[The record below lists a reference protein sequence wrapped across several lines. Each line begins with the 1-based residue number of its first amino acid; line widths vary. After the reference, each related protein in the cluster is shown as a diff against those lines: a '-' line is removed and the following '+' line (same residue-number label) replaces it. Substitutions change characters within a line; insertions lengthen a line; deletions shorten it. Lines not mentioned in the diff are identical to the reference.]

1 MQPQR
6 LSCLLIAAV
15 TAVAAGI
22 VSTASAQEM
31 DRAEKLEKL
40 RERLTETRARLNL
53 TDDQI
58 EQIRPILRAG
68 MEAQIKV
75 LEKHGI
81 DIRDRSGERA
91 QLGFRQL
98 RRLGRDLDK
107 VRERTVA
114 DLADVLTDAQIVEY
128 KEIQKEHKTAL
139 RKRLR
144 ERGR

>member
-6 LSCLLIAAV
+6 LSSLLIAAI
-15 TAVAAGI
+15 TAVAVGI
-22 VSTASAQEM
+22 VSTASAQEV
-31 DRAEKLEKL
+31 DRAEKL

-81 DIRDRSGERA
+81 DIRNRSGERA
-91 QLGFRQL
+91 RLGFRQL

-107 VRERTVA
+107 VRERTVG
-114 DLADVLTDAQIVEY
+114 DLADVLTDAQIAEY
-128 KEIQKEHKTAL
+128 KKIQQERKAAL